1 VTSAVESV
9 AAPRARPRI
18 MLPDA
23 PLRTNPRLTLIPFAG
38 LSPEERGGLGKVTDD
53 PTLYGAVRD
62 EHGAVKVVDHESAL
76 LLESLREPTRPSGD
90 LKADELSLARLVLDG
105 VLEIETAAGEFV
117 CGSRAYD
124 VVCEALSP
132 PVPTTKTARLS
143 QAALRYAQRLD
154 IADALRLS
162 ARLYF
167 YGRLPATPD
176 WLARLSSAAAIERF
190 LGIESQGRLGRRLQ
204 RAWRTVALEPPN
216 DGWFLWRHRDGPNG
230 RLSGDQFKLYVSPL
244 PESVPAA
251 FAAAVDVAGKV
262 GAVALKV
269 GNDATSLLRPD
280 KIILYF
286 AAFDGVAA
294 AAAQLS
300 SELAGCPSQ
309 GVPFTAELA
318 GSEGLLSWGMDPP
331 RSQHMLE
338 WQERESW
345 RLWVTNRLALALVA
359 ARRDGGVLEPWQYAL
374 ARIELEGIDA
384 TTWTPRGDLWADA
397 T

>member
-1 VTSAVESV
+1 MTSAVESV

-18 MLPDA
+18 TLPDA

-38 LSPEERGGLGKVTDD
+38 LSQEERDGLGKLTGD
-53 PTLYGAVRD
+53 PTLYGALRD

-76 LLESLREPTRPSGD
+76 LLESLRQPTRLSDD
-90 LKADELSLARLVLDG
+90 LQADEISLVRLVLDG
-105 VLEIETAAGEFV
+105 VLEVETTAGEFV
-117 CGSRAYD
+117 SGSRAYD
-124 VVCEALSP
+124 VVCDVFSP
-132 PVPTTKTARLS
+132 PPTTTKTARLS

-154 IADALRLS
+154 IEDALRLS

-167 YGRLPATPD
+167 YGRLPARPD
-176 WLARLSSAAAIERF
+176 WLAHLSSAAAIERF
-190 LGIESQGRLGRRLQ
+190 LGIESQGRLAHRLQ
-204 RAWRTVALEPPN
+204 RSWRAVELEPPN
-216 DGWFLWRHRDGPNG
+216 DGWFLWRHRAGPNG
-230 RLSGDQFKLYVSPL
+230 RQSGDRFKLYVSPL

-251 FAAAVDVAGKV
+251 FEAAVDVAGKV

-294 AAAQLS
+294 AAARLS

-318 GSEGLLSWGMDPP
+318 DSDGLLSWGMDPP
-331 RSQHMLE
+331 RSEHMLE

-374 ARIELEGIDA
+374 ARIEFEGVDA
-384 TTWTPRGDLWADA
+384 TTWTPRGELWAEA

>member
-9 AAPRARPRI
+9 AVPRARPRPR
-18 MLPDA
+18 LPDA
-23 PLRTNPRLTLIPFAG
+23 PLRTNPRLTLIPFAA
-38 LSPEERGGLGKVTDD
+38 LSQEERGGLGKLTDD
-53 PTLYGAVRD
+53 PTLYGALRD

-76 LLESLREPTRPSGD
+76 LLESLREPTRLPGD
-90 LKADELSLARLVLDG
+90 LQADEISLVRLVLDG
-105 VLEIETAAGEFV
+105 VLELETASGEFV
-117 CGSRAYD
+117 SGSRAYD
-124 VVCEALSP
+124 VVCDALSP
-132 PVPTTKTARLS
+132 SVPTTRTARLS

-154 IADALRLS
+154 IEDALRLS

-167 YGRLPATPD
+167 YGRLPAAPD
-176 WLARLSSAAAIERF
+176 WLARLPSTAAIERF
-190 LGIESQGRLGRRLQ
+190 LGIESQGRLAHRLQ
-204 RAWRTVALEPPN
+204 RSWRAVALEPPN
-216 DGWFLWRHRDGPNG
+216 DGWFLWRHREGPNG
-230 RLSGDQFKLYVSPL
+230 QASGDRFKLYVSPL
-244 PESVPAA
+244 PESVPTA

-294 AAAQLS
+294 AAARLS

-318 GSEGLLSWGMDPP
+318 DSDGLLSWGMDPP
-331 RSQHMLE
+331 RSEHMLE

-345 RLWVTNRLALALVA
+345 RLWVTNRLALAMVA

-374 ARIELEGIDA
+374 ARVEFDGIDA
-384 TTWTPRGDLWADA
+384 TTWTPHGDLWAEA